1 MAPVDVTGG
10 TIELPFLRYRRD
22 ERIEG
27 GPSTKLVAYRG
38 QAPFTV
44 DAATIAAATEPGF
57 ALPAALAARPEPAAI
72 RDGAQV
78 HAPASAIRRGAP
90 GRLIV
95 RAGRVRGGVVGYGFA
110 PQGARVLVRL
120 LRAGRTV
127 AARRVTAR
135 YGAYR
140 VRWRVRRAGRY
151 RVEATTRVGGLIL
164 RARSPYLRVR

>member
-1 MAPVDVTGG
+1 
-10 TIELPFLRYRRD
+10 
-22 ERIEG
+22 
-27 GPSTKLVAYRG
+27 
-38 QAPFTV
+38 
-44 DAATIAAATEPGF
+44 
-57 ALPAALAARPEPAAI
+57 
-72 RDGAQV
+72 
-78 HAPASAIRRGAP
+78 
-90 GRLIV
+90 
-95 RAGRVRGGVVGYGFA
+95 VGYGFA